1 MFHILVVD
9 DDKNTR
15 QLIKAVLETENY
27 IVIGATDGE
36 DALKVLD
43 RSHIDLVIL
52 DVMMPKMD
60 GYEFTEILRRVQ
72 NELPILMVSAK
83 QLPADRNKGFIVGT
97 DDFMTK
103 PFDEEELLLRVKAL
117 LRRAKIVNEHRIII
131 GEVILDYD
139 SLTVK
144 RKNYLSGITPKEFM
158 LLYKL
163 LSYPGKILHRE
174 YN

>member
-52 DVMMPKMD
+52 DVMMPKW
-60 GYEFTEILRRVQ
+60 
-72 NELPILMVSAK
+72 MVMS
-83 QLPADRNKGFIVGT
+83 
-97 DDFMTK
+97 
-103 PFDEEELLLRVKAL
+103 LLKYYVEYKM
-117 LRRAKIVNEHRIII
+117 
-131 GEVILDYD
+131 
-139 SLTVK
+139 
-144 RKNYLSGITPKEFM
+144 NYLF
-158 LLYKL
+158 
-163 LSYPGKILHRE
+163 
-174 YN
+174 

>member
-52 DVMMPKMD
+52 DVMMPKM
-60 GYEFTEILRRVQ
+60 
-72 NELPILMVSAK
+72 MVMS
-83 QLPADRNKGFIVGT
+83 
-97 DDFMTK
+97 
-103 PFDEEELLLRVKAL
+103 LLKYYVEYKM
-117 LRRAKIVNEHRIII
+117 
-131 GEVILDYD
+131 
-139 SLTVK
+139 
-144 RKNYLSGITPKEFM
+144 NYLF
-158 LLYKL
+158 
-163 LSYPGKILHRE
+163 
-174 YN
+174 